1 MPYAVLQTDLNPP
14 SFELLRRVFPL
25 VPGLTAGDAAILG
38 KDAFGVLVKN
48 FSEEQASALQGA
60 LRREGIET
68 EIVDQSF
75 LPELPPTKFVSR
87 VDYLPEHLLIYDPLG
102 RSFPLPW
109 PHLMFIAA
117 GNVKLSEFV
126 REREATEVL
135 RYGGDGH
142 AYTDIEY
149 ETRHREERN
158 FRFIAE
164 LVVTGAVLRYSIA
177 AEKFNFISLGERRT
191 SSAAQNFALFL
202 GEIIRSPRTRR

>member
-25 VPGLTAGDAAILG
+25 VPGLTASDAAILG

-48 FSEEQASALQGA
+48 FSEQQAAALQGA

-75 LPELPPTKFVSR
+75 LPELPATKFVSR
-87 VDYLPEHLLIYDPLG
+87 VDCRPEHLLIYDPLG

-126 REREATEVL
+126 REREATE
-135 RYGGDGH
+135 
-142 AYTDIEY
+142 
-149 ETRHREERN
+149 
-158 FRFIAE
+158 
-164 LVVTGAVLRYSIA
+164 
-177 AEKFNFISLGERRT
+177 
-191 SSAAQNFALFL
+191 
-202 GEIIRSPRTRR
+202 